1 MHKIHFRTRLTLT
14 FHNIQINIHIYHD
27 FFSVLAVV
35 VARSFSISRTL
46 WSRTCFSCR
55 LLALE
60 KYTTFLAIY
69 TVSVCVL
76 FFLFRSS
83 SSFSYSRRMSIKFTP
98 AFSLFGAHVF
108 TLHMKFAMYTRTG
121 AMHRQKTKRIQHF
134 FIFHARENHCARCTT

>member
-35 VARSFSISRTL
+35 VARSFFISRTL

-108 TLHMKFAMYTRTG
+108 TLHMKICYVHPNRSNAQAKDETNST
-121 AMHRQKTKRIQHF
+121 F
-134 FIFHARENHCARCTT
+134 FYIPRA